1 MSNVE
6 RSRATEEPPTVLI
19 TLGTGDEA
27 AFPHRPAGHVR
38 VAIDGTDGRSEAES
52 LVALRNAVFAQVRRM
67 YGPNVHVSVNVG
79 DAPGDA
85 CQSARIQPDPEVA
98 ILEAIAAIRDAH
110 ARTPLERT
118 SAVRVVLPD
127 GIVLDGAT
135 GVPDEVSLFESA
147 DGRLALLVDGWAVT
161 GFEALVGWRLVPDV
175 RALLAGETIPTH
187 TRWVH
192 DGAVLMVWID
202 GSGLLAG
209 AGSSGDGVVADPN
222 ADNGLPPPPSHGT
235 VGAALSVTASPWDTV
250 WRRVATVTR
259 AGEVGHVDDLSPRC
273 RRILD
278 LPPTVSPDA
287 VPTPV
292 RPTRM
297 RRRN

>member
-1 MSNVE
+1 M
-6 RSRATEEPPTVLI
+6 P
-19 TLGTGDEA
+19 EA
-27 AFPHRPAGHVR
+27 PAGRTGAPRDV
-38 VAIDGTDGRSEAES
+38 TDGRSGAES

-79 DAPGDA
+79 ETGATVGDV
-85 CQSARIQPDPEVA
+85 CQSAGIQPDPEAA

-110 ARTPLERT
+110 ARTPLGRT
-118 SAVRVVLPD
+118 SSVRVVLPD
-127 GIVLDGAT
+127 GIVLDGAA

-192 DGAVLMVWID
+192 DGAVLTVWAD
-202 GSGLLAG
+202 GTGLLTGADRNG
-209 AGSSGDGVVADPN
+209 DDAVVDANVVAQVPTPTHRGRAGSA
-222 ADNGLPPPPSHGT
+222 PPAP
-235 VGAALSVTASPWDTV
+235 ASPWDTV

-259 AGEVGHVDDLSPRC
+259 AGEVAHGEDLSPRC

-278 LPPTVSPDA
+278 LPPVETPDA
-287 VPTPV
+287 FPTSV
-292 RPTRM
+292 RPARM
-297 RRRN
+297 RRRG